1 MTAVVGLAA
10 FAVCWLVLGGLALV
24 VHRSTRRALGVLDP
38 RPRAALLL
46 ALALLPLFVSLLVA
60 VLSFAPAVGGLI
72 VDEHC
77 HPATGCAAHVPVVH
91 ADALYTVA
99 LAVVAATAVLALL
112 WAVARRLRSS
122 LKVASSLRSLAEPD
136 ERQRFETIESR
147 EQFAYCVGLLRPKIV
162 VSRGLLERLPAA
174 QLDVVLRHEQA
185 HVVRRDN
192 LRLWLAGVALL
203 PMPRHAKRPLLAD
216 LALAGEQV
224 CDRAAVAVGG
234 RGLVIDTLRAL
245 ASATLP
251 NGRRLRATFGGS
263 ATLASR
269 IAALRENPS
278 RRLPAYGA
286 HVIIVVAY
294 AACAVVATDL
304 VHHGTEWL
312 LAALS

>member
-1 MTAVVGLAA
+1 VTAVAALTA
-10 FAVCWLVLGGLALV
+10 FAICWLVLGALALSL
-24 VHRSTRRALGVLDP
+24 HRWIGPKLGVLDP
-38 RPRAALLL
+38 KPRAALLL
-46 ALALLPLFVSLLVA
+46 ALALLPLVVALLVA

-77 HPATGCAAHVPVVH
+77 HPATGCEAHVPVVH
-91 ADALYTVA
+91 ADAFYTAA
-99 LAVVAATAVLALL
+99 LAVAAAGAVLALL

-162 VSRGLLERLPAA
+162 VSRGLLERLAPQ

-185 HVVRRDN
+185 HVLRRDN
-192 LRLWLAGVALL
+192 LRLWLAGLALL
-203 PMPRHAKRPLLAD
+203 PMPSRAKRHLFAD

-234 RGLVIDTLRAL
+234 RGLVIDTLGAL
-245 ASATLP
+245 TSATLP
-251 NGRRLRATFGGS
+251 NGGRLRATFGGS

-269 IAALRENPS
+269 VAALRDSPPLT
-278 RRLPAYGA
+278 LPAHA
-286 HVIIVVAY
+286 EHAVIVVAY
-294 AACAVVATDL
+294 TACAIVATDL
-304 VHHGTEWL
+304 VHHGTELL
-312 LAALS
+312 LATLT